1 MAQVTFLTTVGGDG
15 TTVSDDAN
23 PTTGLANGGHR
34 TRFVPALAQVVA
46 VAQNTV
52 NEAVEA
58 AASATQAET
67 IKNQTQAIKDQ
78 AVIDTQAIKDQ
89 AVIDTQ
95 AIANQAQTSANAA
108 EASAQAA
115 AALAAAFAGTST
127 SSVAIGLGNKTFT
140 TQSGEQYTPG
150 IWMTAVSQANAANF
164 MFGQVVSY
172 SGTTLVIN
180 VQSTGGSG
188 TFADW
193 NLSLA
198 GVRGAPGTGITDQA
212 TGWTATGG
220 TSPRTLTVDQSV
232 STSQLQPTL
241 VSGTNIKTING
252 SSVMGSG
259 DLVVGGG
266 GEFDF
271 VADGAITAGKAVILK
286 SNGKAAQSTI
296 ASASVGT
303 PAGLS
308 SNNATAVSTCYDPV
322 NDKFVVFYIDT
333 SDGNK
338 GKAVVGSVSGSTVA
352 FGTPVVFYNA
362 ALYTGS
368 INGIDSCYDEDTGQI
383 IVAYSPSSDTFGRL
397 RTCTVSGTTVSFGA
411 ELNTSLLTYALGV
424 CYDTSV
430 NRVLFAHRDGSTQ
443 KAAVISVSGTSL
455 TLGAT
460 GTAYG
465 SSVDGYTSSVVHCQG
480 HSTAGYNVICFNTG
494 GRGNII
500 QARIDPSTFA
510 LSFGSAQTISIS
522 GADGYAYGTKT
533 LAWSLAYQ
541 RLVALCGDGPSLG
554 YSLSVQ
560 CFSINGTGFTGVVR
574 ANIDSSGSYSGPY
587 QNFPSLACSPD
598 GTSVAVTWPDQ
609 GSTNYGKIRFSAS
622 FSADS
627 ISFGSELQYQTND
640 VGWTSVAYNGIGKT
654 LVGYSVTSGLGRAA
668 VGTAPIPDSR
678 TSFIGFAENTVANG
692 QTVTVTTP
700 FGVNENQSGLTP
712 NTNYFLSSSDG
723 STLTTTANGPR
734 VGKALSAT
742 ELLVL
747 GSNVYQV

>member
-67 IKNQTQAIKDQ
+67 IKNQ
-78 AVIDTQAIKDQ
+78 TQAIKDQ

-252 SSVMGSG
+252 SSVLGGG

-266 GEFDF
+266 SLLRMTVFTSSGTWTKGVGTNFIRVYGVGGGGSGGGPRASTTSGAGGGGAGGYF
-271 VADGAITAGKAVILK
+271 QKFASTSGVTTATVTIGAAGAVQNTDG
-286 SNGKAAQSTI
+286 SNGNSGGNT
-296 ASASVGT
+296 T
-303 PAGLS
+303 
-308 SNNATAVSTCYDPV
+308 
-322 NDKFVVFYIDT
+322 FVY
-333 SDGNK
+333 
-338 GKAVVGSVSGSTVA
+338 
-352 FGTPVVFYNA
+352 
-362 ALYTGS
+362 
-368 INGIDSCYDEDTGQI
+368 
-383 IVAYSPSSDTFGRL
+383 
-397 RTCTVSGTTVSFGA
+397 
-411 ELNTSLLTYALGV
+411 
-424 CYDTSV
+424 
-430 NRVLFAHRDGSTQ
+430 
-443 KAAVISVSGTSL
+443 
-455 TLGAT
+455 GAT
-460 GTAYG
+460 TLTGNGG
-465 SSVDGYTSSVVHCQG
+465 SGGFASFS
-480 HSTAGYNVICFNTG
+480 G
-494 GRGNII
+494 GRGGAGGTATNGDLNIGG
-500 QARIDPSTFA
+500 QAGMGGRFPSGTNG
-510 LSFGSAQTISIS
+510 LPGTGGSSML
-522 GADGYAYGTKT
+522 GLG
-533 LAWSLAYQ
+533 
-541 RLVALCGDGPSLG
+541 GPSNADQGVHAATG
-554 YSLSVQ
+554 YGAG
-560 CFSINGTGFTGVVR
+560 GTGASGGNAGGAGTSGVVVVEEY
-574 ANIDSSGSYSGPY
+574 A
-587 QNFPSLACSPD
+587 
-598 GTSVAVTWPDQ
+598 
-609 GSTNYGKIRFSAS
+609 
-622 FSADS
+622 
-627 ISFGSELQYQTND
+627 
-640 VGWTSVAYNGIGKT
+640 
-654 LVGYSVTSGLGRAA
+654 
-668 VGTAPIPDSR
+668 
-678 TSFIGFAENTVANG
+678 
-692 QTVTVTTP
+692 
-700 FGVNENQSGLTP
+700 
-712 NTNYFLSSSDG
+712 
-723 STLTTTANGPR
+723 
-734 VGKALSAT
+734 
-742 ELLVL
+742 
-747 GSNVYQV
+747 